1 MSEEKIL
8 TEKEAA
14 LYMDEISASG
24 MVLGLDSI
32 KELLRRL
39 DDPEKSLKF
48 VHIAGTNGKGSV
60 LAYTSTVLKT
70 AGYKTGIHM
79 FGSGSAF
86 NLNSELYDWNKSAPS
101 VMVYFKVDTAAE
113 KPDST
118 GSTFTAGNLALAGV
132 AGLAVGA
139 VVTALA
145 SKAVCRKKKE
155 TA

>member
-24 MVLGLDSI
+24 MVLGLDII

-70 AGYKTGIHM
+70 AGYKTGR
-79 FGSGSAF
+79 FF
-86 NLNSELYDWNKSAPS
+86 
-101 VMVYFKVDTAAE
+101 
-113 KPDST
+113 
-118 GSTFTAGNLALAGV
+118 FTAYRIPKRKDTDKRTSYIKK
-132 AGLAVGA
+132 GLLPD
-139 VVTALA
+139 TDI
-145 SKAVCRKKKE
+145 C
-155 TA
+155 